1 MKVGTRVMIKNT
13 DKLVKKLENR
23 YRGPYTVIGVTKD
36 NNYILEDVLKQKL
49 EATYPLH
56 KLKVTALDDATKSDY
71 AEIEKIVSH
80 KLENNKPL
88 YLVKWRNEDSK
99 NNSWVRP
106 EDFANM
112 KFVNDYLKSIE
123 GGRSTRSKKAL
134 SAATILSVISILFLF
149 FPLIYGNELRVNDK
163 FDFDY
168 CSVS

>member
-1 MKVGTRVMIKNT
+1 M
-13 DKLVKKLENR
+13 
-23 YRGPYTVIGVTKD
+23 
-36 NNYILEDVLKQKL
+36 
-49 EATYPLH
+49 
-56 KLKVTALDDATKSDY
+56 
-71 AEIEKIVSH
+71 
-80 KLENNKPL
+80 
-88 YLVKWRNEDSK
+88 VKWRNEDSK

-123 GGRSTRSKKAL
+123 EGRSTRSKKAL

-168 CSVS
+168 CSVSNDLMPLNLNDLCTRPTEIDTNHLQNWFRTIVWEWMLVY